1 MILGFALFFMLLL
14 IAGGVTLSIL
24 SKPKKFDRVAKQED
38 KSVEVKEEE
47 SGKTAHI
54 EDLLPIEFIEDGI
67 YSVGGLYCAMGK
79 IEGTNFSVMSDHD
92 QDIRE
97 SIFIDILN
105 EIDFPVQFVTTSV
118 VPNTGRAA
126 QEIAKEAQKMPE
138 GNLRCYSVL
147 YAAALDDMHKTR
159 KITSQSSWLVL
170 TDDGSDGEP
179 VLRLKEKVNA
189 IGSALQLN
197 AGIVFTPLQSTEE
210 AMDVFGQIL
219 DNKSLV
225 KSSKYLQGIQPIHL
239 SEREVCQY
247 IENQRTKTE
256 YAA

>member
-1 MILGFALFFMLLL
+1 MVLGFGLFFMLLL
-14 IAGGVTLSIL
+14 VAGGIMLAIL
-24 SKPKKFDRVAKQED
+24 SKPKKFNRVAKKED
-38 KSVEVKEEE
+38 KAKTEVKEEN
-47 SGKTAHI
+47 GKIAHI
-54 EDLLPIEFIEDGI
+54 EDLLPVEFIEDGI
-67 YSVGGLYCAMGK
+67 YSVNGLYCAMGK

-126 QEIAKEAQKMPE
+126 REIAKEAQKMPE
-138 GNLRCYSVL
+138 GNLQCYSVL

-179 VLRLKEKVNA
+179 ILRLKEKVNA
-189 IGSALQLN
+189 ICSALQLN

-219 DNKSLV
+219 DNKNLI
-225 KSSKYLQGIQPIHL
+225 KPSKYLQGIQPIHL
-239 SEREVCQY
+239 SEREVCEY
-247 IENQRTKTE
+247 VENQGTETE